1 MVKDRVE
8 YFKPKIHVE
17 YEHPEKSDNVIE
29 LFVRGWKI
37 EVDNWNFRFFLENK
51 WCKNFQKIY
60 KNNLKIFS
68 IF

>member
-1 MVKDRVE
+1 MVKDRNE

-37 EVDNWNFRFFLENK
+37 EVDNWNLRVFLKDMWFENFWK
-51 WCKNFQKIY
+51 EKKLLKNY
-60 KNNLKIFS
+60 
-68 IF
+68 